1 MEERKIW
8 TDHPSSV
15 LNYPMYA
22 IYTFFILIG
31 LKISIPTILGP
42 LGFWYWKH
50 KELKSTRYE
59 LTSERLF
66 VKTGMFSQN
75 MDSIELYRIKDYKI
89 SQPWYLRY
97 FNLSDLILQPVNSN
111 NAPVLLRAV
120 PNPTELRDEI
130 RFYAEQLRDKKRNQD
145 LEQWEAQ
152 N

>member
-22 IYTFFILIG
+22 IYSFFIFIG

-42 LGFWYWKH
+42 IAFWYWKH

-66 VKTGMFSQN
+66 VKTGMFSHKHE
-75 MDSIELYRIKDYKI
+75 SIELYRIKDYKI
-89 SQPWYLRY
+89 DQPWYLRY
-97 FNLSDLILQPVNSN
+97 FDLSDLILQPVNSN
-111 NAPVLLRAV
+111 NQPVRLRAV
-120 PNPTELRDEI
+120 ENPAELRDEI